1 VVPAKLIPMLLAL
14 AALAAL
20 VALAP
25 GVARADQAQD
35 WVVGPTD
42 DGTYLNLDFIFGG
55 VQAGVEH
62 RTPIYGNSNML
73 TTRASALA
81 AWPFGSTQADA
92 DLRIVNVTLGTS
104 VGYQNVWRN
113 LSFEP
118 GADLGRKERRERE
131 AAGEFNAERFG
142 FWEGR
147 VSVPFLLNDYVVFNH
162 LTAYRITGA
171 PERTFDNLTNVVH
184 DGEWVRTQ
192 LQLFFKHEDFGALA
206 PTFEILNFPLDDDW
220 RVQYNYGF
228 FFVTRAGL
236 VRRDDLLLWQMMFH
250 SGEILGGGYDNTDVY
265 GAALFRGP
273 FTFLLAYRSVISL

>member
-1 VVPAKLIPMLLAL
+1 MLV
-14 AALAAL
+14 
-20 VALAP
+20 VALGTLAP
-25 GVARADQAQD
+25 EAARADQAQD
-35 WVVGPTD
+35 WVVGPTEE
-42 DGTYLNLDFIFGG
+42 GTYVNLDFIFGG
-55 VQAGVEH
+55 VQAGLEH
-62 RTPIYGNSNML
+62 RIPIYGNSNTL
-73 TTRASALA
+73 TLRGSGLA
-81 AWPFGSTQADA
+81 TWPFGSTQADA
-92 DLRIVNVTLGTS
+92 DLRIVNLTLGMS
-104 VGYQNVWRN
+104 FGYQNNWRN
-113 LSFEP
+113 LSFDP
-118 GADLGRKERRERE
+118 GARLDRKERRERE
-131 AAGEFNAERFG
+131 AAGEFNAEGFG

-206 PTFEILNFPLDDDW
+206 PTFEILHFPLDDDW
-220 RVQYNYGF
+220 HAQYNYGF